1 MNKYVKS
8 VVCAAMA
15 LVICLFCT
23 ACGETP
29 PAGSASPAPVSDGP
43 DANPL
48 VFAVV
53 NTSAWIANAVEEYN
67 AAGPERPVE
76 LLRFYSYDDLL
87 DKLEAGLEADMY
99 FTEVA
104 AGANSERN
112 RALWDAS
119 ADLSGRLTTPL
130 AGNLA
135 EAMSSDGEL
144 RFLPFDFELSAMVWT
159 LGEERPASMAE
170 AQSLCDAAGRQLYYG
185 TWSPYSLA
193 YGWFYPYLCAA
204 GDEARADM
212 LASFLT
218 QDYRPD
224 DSYLSGYSFCTL
236 RSEASFGLEGL
247 VNNCPDGWADGVSG
261 SETLGMYEVRHV
273 FGILNGCGDE
283 DAAWDFLSVFLG
295 DELQSLAYA
304 LPASAAALEAR
315 IAELADIPS
324 TSPETELHARE
335 LIENTTVA
343 NSPALDS
350 ANLSWLSEWTNSPEY
365 QAASER
371 FPDEG

>member
-144 RFLPFDFELSAMVWT
+144 RCLPFDFELSAMVWT

-193 YGWFYPYLCAA
+193 YGWFYPYLCTA
-204 GDEARADM
+204 
-212 LASFLT
+212 
-218 QDYRPD
+218 
-224 DSYLSGYSFCTL
+224 
-236 RSEASFGLEGL
+236 
-247 VNNCPDGWADGVSG
+247 
-261 SETLGMYEVRHV
+261 
-273 FGILNGCGDE
+273 GDE

-304 LPASAAALEAR
+304 LPASETALEAR

-343 NSPALDS
+343 NGPALDS
-350 ANLSWLSEWTNSPEY
+350 ADLSWLSEWTNSPEY